1 MSDSMDEGLPNLE
14 VKLGKMIDKL
24 IETDEDLEKNGL
36 NSFYFSDE
44 RCESKYKKLFEKE
57 LPNNSNMNNS
67 QIINSSQIMSNAQLN
82 KTINI
87 PQNVLY
93 NNYNYYPNNCGNIS
107 TIIYN
112 NNNNYPN
119 NFYNPMFPQQ
129 MNNLSNHSLFSLNN
143 SYINTTNTTN
153 TTNMNTANTTSS
165 FSFNR
170 QKSLELN
177 NYNNN
182 ANKNFNKSNININN
196 NNNIYPN
203 KVSNSFCDTNE
214 NNYIFKKNT
223 NSSFLDLNNSPFLNN
238 NNKINNIFNTNV
250 ELEILLIQVKKILN
264 KIQKIDI
271 SVYTKCKDKFEQI
284 IRTHKGSRIFQ
295 NYLKKTHYD
304 ILHLIFSELKNKLP
318 ELLKDSYSN
327 YFCKKLFKNL
337 SQKDRIEY
345 LTLIQNDLS
354 ILSTDPIATYPIQSI
369 IEELGSKAEKNIF
382 FFGIKNSIDNFGYH
396 IYGARILEKILSYLE
411 DDFHKDI
418 IDYICNNFIE
428 LAYNANGICLVK
440 KILLM
445 TNKIELH
452 KILKKLIKEN
462 ALNLI
467 VHQYGNYA
475 VQTIVEN
482 WDESDL
488 EEIIEIYKDKYVFLS
503 NKKFAS
509 NVIERIIEKN
519 GKNLENYLN
528 EIYKG
533 YNLVE
538 ILKNKYGNFVLKK
551 AVDLANGKIKEKLVE
566 EINDNLKFL
575 ENPKII
581 NRWKNNLVLD
591 NNSSSI

>member
-14 VKLGKMIDKL
+14 IKLGKMIDKL
-24 IETDEDLEKNGL
+24 IETDEDLEKKGL

-57 LPNNSNMNNS
+57 LPNNSYMNNS
-67 QIINSSQIMSNAQLN
+67 QIINSSQIMSNPQLN

-87 PQNVLY
+87 PQNALL

-129 MNNLSNHSLFSLNN
+129 MNNLSNNSLFSLNN
-143 SYINTTNTTN
+143 SYINTTN

-177 NYNNN
+177 NYNNST
-182 ANKNFNKSNININN
+182 NKKFNKSNINLN

-203 KVSNSFCDTNE
+203 KVNNSFCDINE
-214 NNYIFKKNT
+214 NNYIFKKPLIQNN
-223 NSSFLDLNNSPFLNN
+223 NSSFIDGNSTHFI
-238 NNKINNIFNTNV
+238 NKSKINNNIFNTNV
-250 ELEILLIQVKKILN
+250 ELQILLIQVKKILN

-271 SVYTKCKDKFEQI
+271 SVYNKCKDKFEQI
-284 IRTHKGSRIFQ
+284 IRTQRGSRIFQ

-304 ILHLIFSELKNKLP
+304 ILHLIFNELKNKLP

-354 ILSTDPIATYPIQSI
+354 ILSTDSIATYPIQNI
-369 IEELGSKAEKNIF
+369 IQELGSKAEKNIF
-382 FFGIKNSIDNFGYH
+382 FLGIKNSIDNFGYH
-396 IYGARILEKILSYLE
+396 IYGARILEKILSYFE

-452 KILKKLIKEN
+452 KKLKKLIKDN

-475 VQTIVEN
+475 VQTIIEN
-482 WDESDL
+482 WDDSDI
-488 EEIIEIYKDKYVFLS
+488 EEIIDIYKDKFVFLS

-519 GKNLENYLN
+519 EKNLENYLN

-551 AVDLANGKIKEKLVE
+551 VVDLSQGKIKEKLIE

-575 ENPKII
+575 ENPIII
-581 NRWKNNLVLD
+581 NRWKINLDLE